1 MLQGCEG
8 MNVSEVINFH
18 GLLRNELHHM
28 LLTSHHADS
37 QFCVSSG
44 ATRVRSLDRQL
55 FSTMGKYVATYLQ
68 FGTLGL

>member
-1 MLQGCEG
+1 

-18 GLLRNELHHM
+18 GLLRKELHHM

-37 QFCVSSG
+37 QFCTFKNVN
-44 ATRVRSLDRQL
+44 VFPVELQELSLL
-55 FSTMGKYVATYLQ
+55 TGNYVSTMGKYVTTYLQ